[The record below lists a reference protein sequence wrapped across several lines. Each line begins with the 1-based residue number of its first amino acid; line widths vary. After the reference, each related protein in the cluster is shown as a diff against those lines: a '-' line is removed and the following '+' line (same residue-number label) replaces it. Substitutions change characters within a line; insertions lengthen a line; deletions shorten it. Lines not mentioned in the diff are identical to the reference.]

1 MVGLSVLQLQLS
13 FMIALVAASLGE
25 GLCMHQ
31 GVSPSM
37 YIGCHLSNT
46 ACNSHGPSS
55 SSYPTDIGDDQ
66 ETVAKFKAR
75 SFPG

>member
-13 FMIALVAASLGE
+13 FMIALVASLGE
-25 GLCMHQ
+25 GLRIHQ
-31 GVSPSM
+31 GVSPLM
-37 YIGCHLSNT
+37 YLGCHLSNR
-46 ACNSHGPSS
+46 ACNSHGPTS